1 MTEYSSESGHALAE
15 APLLP
20 DVKKFA
26 DLPLTAIVPSLTNP
40 RKTFDAAKLT
50 ELADSIRA
58 SGIHQPILVRPLPG
72 SRLQDTFDIHA
83 AGGGLQVRPIYEI
96 VAGERRYRACKAAGL
111 DTIPAMIRA
120 MTDTQVLE
128 AQIVENLQ
136 RDDLSALEE
145 AEGYEHLCTATGI
158 TKEEVGAKIGKSRAY
173 VYGRLKLLDLSHECK
188 QALRAGSIDASRAL
202 LIARIPD
209 STLQTKALAE
219 ASRKDFRGEVTSVRT
234 FQAWLQLN
242 VMLRLEDAPFRMT
255 DATLTKAGSCKDC
268 PKRTG
273 ANPDLFIDV
282 PGADIC
288 TDPVC
293 YYLKVDAQR
302 VSVLATAAAKGMRLI
317 EGEEAEDCFLSEHY
331 QKLKGYSP
339 LSQER
344 QDVADGVQPA
354 SLGVLLGKDAPNAVL
369 IENPWT
375 KELTACVPT
384 AEAEALLLA
393 RGLVK
398 AVETKAASKDD
409 IEAQIKRLQDRAQK
423 DIAKRFRD
431 DAFEALADA
440 VHALPVISFQMMP
453 GLVRAWWLIQVDD
466 MSNADLAKLF
476 RLELVNPDVK
486 TTGELQDAQT
496 TQMRLHVQACD
507 SVKLYKALALWM
519 ALADCPSY
527 FYGEIPEPTLLQALA
542 TEVDVDLDSLESE
555 ASDAVQDEYAAEI
568 KTLKAQLKSPALT
581 ATGYRGPNGETWS
594 GRGLM
599 PRWLTV
605 LVQSGLDKEAFK
617 ITPAS
622 PNTEKSPLPLNP
634 AAQADG
640 GGVGKAKSQNIPAA
654 PASGVPARK
663 RKMNA
668 TEAQA
673 AIASAMQDQESDQGA
688 NAQGI
693 EAASGFALSV
703 GVRVCVVG
711 NVDSLPLTQHK
722 WAGREGKIT
731 AALPLNM
738 WRLTF
743 AGRNGGMANFR
754 SDQLIM
760 PLRLQQDQAAKLKPA
775 EATPAAQPS
784 PQDGE
789 PDPLYEKAVAI
800 VKEHNKPSIAFVQRT
815 LNIGYNQAARLL
827 EQMEQAGLIT
837 AMSPSGTRLLVKS
850 GCAE

>member
-1 MTEYSSESGHALAE
+1 MTEYSSATGHAL
-15 APLLP
+15 P
-20 DVKKFA
+20 DHVVDVNNMVQTPDFVQTGNFGH
-26 DLPLTAIVPSLTNP
+26 LPLAAIVPSLTNP

-58 SGIHQPILVRPLPG
+58 SGVHQPILVRPLPG

-83 AGGGLQVRPIYEI
+83 AGGGLKVRPIYEI
-96 VAGERRYRACKAAGL
+96 VAGERRYRACKAGGL

-136 RDDLSALEE
+136 RDDLSPLEE

-188 QALRAGSIDASRAL
+188 QALRVGSIDASRAL

-255 DATLTKAGSCKDC
+255 DATLTRAGSCKDC

-273 ANPDLFIDV
+273 ANPDLFTDV
-282 PGADIC
+282 QGADIC

-302 VSVLATAAAKGMRLI
+302 ASVLGTAAAKGMRLI

-339 LSQER
+339 LTQER

-354 SLGVLLGKDAPNAVL
+354 SLGVLLGKDAPNPVL

-384 AEAEALLLA
+384 AEAEALLLS

-398 AVETKAASKDD
+398 AVETKAASKNDL
-409 IEAQIKRLQDRAQK
+409 EAQIKRLQDQAQK
-423 DIAKRFRD
+423 DITKRFRN
-431 DAFEALADA
+431 DAFEALAES
-440 VHALPVISFQMMP
+440 VHALRGINFQMMP
-453 GLVRAWWLIQVDD
+453 GLLRAWWLRQVDD
-466 MSNADLAKLF
+466 LSNADLAKLF

-496 TQMRLHVQACD
+496 TQIRLHVQACD
-507 SVKLYKALALWM
+507 SAKLYKALALF
-519 ALADCPSY
+519 LVLDDCPVYLS
-527 FYGEIPEPTLLQALA
+527 IVTPEPTLLEALA
-542 TEVDVDLDSLESE
+542 SEVDVDLDAIEADAAVAMRESY
-555 ASDAVQDEYAAEI
+555 ADEL
-568 KTLKAQLKSPALT
+568 KKLKAQLKS
-581 ATGYRGPNGETWS
+581 
-594 GRGLM
+594 
-599 PRWLTV
+599 
-605 LVQSGLDKEAFK
+605 
-617 ITPAS
+617 TPSS
-622 PNTEKSPLPLNP
+622 PNAEKSPLPLNP

-640 GGVGKAKSQNIPAA
+640 GGVGKAKSQNNPAA

-663 RKMNA
+663 RKLSA

-673 AIASAMQDQESDQGA
+673 AIASAMQDQESDSGA
-688 NAQGI
+688 DAQGI

-703 GVRVCVVG
+703 GVRVCVVS
-711 NVDSLPLTQHK
+711 NVDSLALTHHK

-731 AALPLNM
+731 SALPLNM

-743 AGRNGGMANFR
+743 AGRNGGMADF
-754 SDQLIM
+754 SGDQLTM
-760 PLRLQQDQAAKLKPA
+760 PLRLVQDQAALLKPA
-775 EATPAAQPS
+775 GGAA
-784 PQDGE
+784 
-789 PDPLYEKAVAI
+789 
-800 VKEHNKPSIAFVQRT
+800 
-815 LNIGYNQAARLL
+815 
-827 EQMEQAGLIT
+827 
-837 AMSPSGTRLLVKS
+837 
-850 GCAE
+850 